1 MDDVSNLYCIPWA
14 YSTKFRPTSIH
25 LYIMNTTNI
34 FPIECGISH
43 DITGYTTS
51 RTYDVHRT
59 SKELLNPLVYD
70 TAI

>member
-1 MDDVSNLYCIPWA
+1 M
-14 YSTKFRPTSIH
+14 YSVGIFYTVPTNIH
-25 LYIMNTTNI
+25 TYIMNTTNI

>member
-14 YSTKFRPTSIH
+14 YSTKFRPTYT
-25 LYIMNTTNI
+25 YIMNTTNI